1 MIGDSLFTNTK
12 FVALIVKLWVKDWSC
27 CIKYHKIHFTLIQSY
42 CPLRH
47 WIVSS
52 LDPFRFECV
61 SDAAH
66 VANISAIAFDISDFF
81 IYRIDAKLITV
92 TNHESYCS
100 TFHLPLQYEVFPMWR
115 SPM

>member
-1 MIGDSLFTNTK
+1 MGQGL
-12 FVALIVKLWVKDWSC
+12 VLL
-27 CIKYHKIHFTLIQSY
+27 HKVSQVHFTLIQSY

-52 LDPFRFECV
+52 LDPFGFECV

-81 IYRIDAKLITV
+81 IYRIDAKLIIV

-100 TFHLPLQYEVFPMWR
+100 TFHIPLQCEVFPMWCG
-115 SPM
+115 PM